1 VITAYHSVRDHAD
14 LGECYTDLRTRY
26 SDRDGRHA
34 DVYRVLNREWGLV
47 DSTGDPLD
55 IVSYNMILTALE
67 DISEAAATMPT
78 VRVRPA
84 KTTKQAADESYKMTR
99 IAVAYATANKIR
111 ATMPRFI
118 MDHLAYGLCAWVVL
132 PSRDE
137 MRPVIYRRNA
147 RTCYPD
153 MPLRPSMIPD
163 RVMFCEEVAAETL
176 DPETKAMLVASGYQ
190 DPRYTSGA
198 VVRIEYITA
207 DQYVVGYGFGS
218 GSNLYGRERENLG
231 ANTYVVTEVADLET
245 DHTPVVIMA
254 RDTFDD
260 QHRGLFDHVLDPQL
274 AHAKLLAMA
283 IDYADQ
289 AVYSDI
295 WARDVLGDTS
305 WGGQAYIELG
315 PNGAIGRVPPAATGI
330 DLWRDVDK
338 LEEGIHT
345 GARWPKSRMGQ
356 VDQAI
361 ASGKFVE
368 ATVGT
373 MNTVL
378 KVVHEKVSEA
388 LETILHL
395 CFQTD
400 LAYYPDTE
408 TTARGR
414 IHGEDYM
421 VDYVPSRDINLDH
434 DIDVEYGLGLGR
446 DSSESAVLMLQYAE
460 RDLLSDEFVREN
472 TEGLTDIGRE
482 RQRVDME
489 KLEKMMFA
497 ALLQG
502 VEQGEYPKEILPD
515 IYKRRAEGDALAEI
529 LADVFAPAEPPP
541 GMVPEG
547 QMAAL
552 AAAGLPPGMPPPP
565 PGGPGAAVLPPGMA
579 PEVSPPVPPN
589 PNQLLA
595 RMNIGPGGPVP
606 TLGAQTQMVG

>member
-1 VITAYHSVRDHAD
+1 MLAGYLVTDHAD
-14 LGECYTDLRTRY
+14 LGDIYADLRARY
-26 SDRDGRHA
+26 SDRDERHNK
-34 DVYRVLNREWGLV
+34 VYQVLNREWGLV

-78 VRVRPA
+78 IRVRPA
-84 KTTKQAADESYKMTR
+84 KPTKTAADESYKMTR
-99 IAVAYATANKIR
+99 IAISYATANKIR
-111 ATMPRFI
+111 STMPRFI
-118 MDHLAYGLCAWVVL
+118 MDHLAYGLNAWVVL
-132 PSRDE
+132 PSRE
-137 MRPVIYRRNA
+137 EKRPVIYRRNA
-147 RTCYPD
+147 RTCFPD

-163 RVMFCEEVAAETL
+163 RVMFCEQVAYETL
-176 DPETKAMLVASGYQ
+176 DPQDQAKIIASGYK
-190 DPRYTSGA
+190 PPNYGSHALT
-198 VVRIEYITA
+198 RIEHITPY
-207 DQYVVGYGFGS
+207 QYAIGYGFGANA
-218 GSNLYGRERENLG
+218 NLYGREPDYTS
-231 ANTYVVTEVADLET
+231 ANAFVLTESVPLET
-245 DHTPVVIMA
+245 EHCPVVIMA

-315 PNGAIGRVPPAATGI
+315 PNGQIGRVPPAASGI

-378 KVVHEKVSEA
+378 KVIHEKISEA

-400 LAYYPDTE
+400 LAYYPKIDTM
-408 TTARGR
+408 ARGR

-421 VDYVPSRDINLDH
+421 VEYVPDRDINLDH
-434 DIDVEYGLGLGR
+434 DLDVEYGLGLGR
-446 DSSESAVLMLQYAE
+446 DSSESAVLMLQYSE

-502 VEQGEYPKEILPD
+502 VEQGEYPKDILPD
-515 IYKRRAEGDALAEI
+515 IYKRRAEGDSLAEI
-529 LADVFAPAEPPP
+529 LSEVFAPAEPEAPVP
-541 GMVPEG
+541 GEAEMA
-547 QMAAL
+547 QM

-565 PGGPGAAVLPPGMA
+565 GAGGGVLPPGLA

-589 PNQLLA
+589 PAQLLA
-595 RMNIGPGGPVP
+595 RMNIGPGGPAA
-606 TLGAQTQMVG
+606 TIGAQTQMVG